1 MQIYAGVG
9 KVQSGHMTF
18 MKYHH
23 TKFVCG
29 AGGVSIKKKS
39 IRLPVI
45 SLSFAIYFNYMYLA
59 HLIFLE

>member
-29 AGGVSIKKKS
+29 AGGGFDKKKFNKTTCHF
-39 IRLPVI
+39 
-45 SLSFAIYFNYMYLA
+45 SFFCN
-59 HLIFLE
+59 IF